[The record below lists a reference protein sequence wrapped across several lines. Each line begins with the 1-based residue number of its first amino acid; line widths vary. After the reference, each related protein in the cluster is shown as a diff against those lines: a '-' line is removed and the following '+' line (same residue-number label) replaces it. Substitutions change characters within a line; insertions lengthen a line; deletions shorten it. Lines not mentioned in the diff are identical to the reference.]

1 MVTVFANYLDLDS
14 DNDGCSDSNEYYNNN
29 TSAAIGQQFVK
40 LEGYKTN
47 TNGTVIAASY
57 SGTYKC
63 SYRG

>member
-40 LEGYKTN
+40 LENYSSTN
-47 TNGTVIAASY
+47 TNGTVAASY
-57 SGTYKC
+57 SGTYKM
-63 SYRG
+63 